1 MEFTRR
7 TALTGLAATSAM
19 AALGAPRPRA
29 AKSAFKEPELADNGL
44 HIQDWFLESFMDLA
58 EDHAELSKQ
67 DKHLALLF
75 EQRGCPYC
83 RELHR
88 VNFGRDD
95 IVSYMKENFGVL
107 QIDLWG
113 SREVTDFDGKELE
126 ERALALR
133 WRAIFTPTMVFFPKE
148 TELVKGRKGVD
159 AEVFRMPG
167 YFKPFHF
174 MSVLEFVNKGLFR
187 TSNFQ
192 RYLQDKFAD
201 LEKRGIKPDVW

>member
-1 MEFTRR
+1 MKFTRR
-7 TALTGLAATSAM
+7 TALTGLAATGAM
-19 AALGAPRPRA
+19 AALGAPRLQA
-29 AKSAFKEPELADNGL
+29 AKDALKEPELSDNGL

-58 EDHAELSKQ
+58 EDHAALSEQ

-83 RELHR
+83 AELHR

-95 IVSYMKENFGVL
+95 IVSYMNKNFGVL
-107 QIDLWG
+107 QVDLWG
-113 SREVTDFDGKELE
+113 SREMTDFDGKTLE
-126 ERALALR
+126 ERALARR
-133 WRAIFTPTMVFFPKE
+133 WRTIFTPTMVFFPKE
-148 TELVKGRKGVD
+148 VDQVKGKKGADV
-159 AEVFRMPG
+159 EIFRMPG

-174 MSVLEFVNKGLFR
+174 MSVLEFVNTGLFR

-201 LEKRGIKPDVW
+201 LKKRGIDPDVW